1 MKTLYL
7 CGDYMK
13 KIISLLL
20 LIVLIFSLSGC
31 NKADSVSSE
40 YNVNNSNKSQNK
52 ANTSIDVLEPFE
64 LNSISYEIKL
74 EELKNIV
81 DYDFYRKLFITNDG
95 SLNKIGKFS
104 DGTKLKKISENLNL
118 IKFRAVSTIID
129 KNNLLYSYDDK
140 NLSISFRTQGEKNY
154 LNYAYIIFNPE
165 RCDAVLTN
173 NKIYLK
179 QIENFNFKLP
189 ENAIYNFADDE
200 IVELFI
206 DGTIKTNKGYYYF
219 KQTINHS
226 EYDDVPNTT
235 TYSLEKITVLDDDII
250 FIKYYENKLC
260 IVDNSGHL
268 KIYNNVKY

>member
-1 MKTLYL
+1 
-7 CGDYMK
+7 MK
-13 KIISLLL
+13 KIVSVLLF
-20 LIVLIFSLSGC
+20 IFMIFSISACDKLNST
-31 NKADSVSSE
+31 SSE
-40 YNVNNSNKSQNK
+40 LDTGKLDTSQSK
-52 ANTSIDVLEPFE
+52 ATDSTDILENFE
-64 LNSISYEIKL
+64 LGKPSFEIQL

-95 SLNKIGKFS
+95 SLYKIGKFS
-104 DGTKLKKISENLNL
+104 DGTKLKKISENSNL

-219 KQTINHS
+219 KESINHS

-260 IVDNSGHL
+260 IVDNSGYL